1 MKISRPFIYLY
12 CILVLSCNSNN
23 PNSNEYVETQPAN
36 KNASLNTIKVFNYL
50 SMLPKNKFLRVISG
64 QNCGHGN
71 EIYRNF
77 LDHIAALNRKT
88 GYWPGLIGV
97 DYEYVKR
104 FTPDQLSECNKTLID
119 YWQNGG
125 LVTIN
130 WSPQNPWTD
139 GGTRDLETGDFSDL
153 YNPESD
159 MYIKWHRQ
167 LDRIGNA
174 LMELQNAG
182 VVVLW
187 RPMQEMN
194 GSWFWWG
201 QTDQA
206 VHYKEVFRDMFNYFT
221 DTMKLNN
228 LLWVYSTVSSGGSMT
243 IRPVDFFY
251 PGADYVDIIGTNVY
265 ESEQFRI
272 SDYAQYK
279 EFGKPLA
286 LTECGPHHNKM
297 NGTFDNTIVINAIR
311 KRYPEIIYWTT
322 WHDWPR
328 HKVSMNSNQKAQ
340 ELLSDPWVINR
351 QDIAWNKD

>member
-1 MKISRPFIYLY
+1 MDISKLLIFLS
-12 CILVLSCNSNN
+12 CIIVLSCNSNN
-23 PNSNEYVETQPAN
+23 PNSSEPVESQPAN
-36 KNASLNTIKVFNYL
+36 QNASINTIRVLQYL
-50 SMLPKNKFLRVISG
+50 SDLPKNRSLRVISG

-71 EIYRNF
+71 EIYRAY
-77 LDHIAALNRKT
+77 LDHISALHRKT

-97 DYEYVKR
+97 DYEYVRR
-104 FTPDQLSECNKTLID
+104 FTPDELSECNKTLIG
-119 YWQNGG
+119 YWQEGG

-139 GGTRDLETGDFSDL
+139 GGTRDLNVGDFPDL

-159 MYIKWHRQ
+159 IYQKWHSQ
-167 LDRIGNA
+167 LDRIANA
-174 LMELQNAG
+174 LLELQNAG

-206 VHYKEVFRDMFNYFT
+206 AHYKGVFRDMFHYFT
-221 DTMKLNN
+221 DTQELNN
-228 LLWVYSTVSSGGSMT
+228 LLWVYSTVSSGGSKV

-251 PGADYVDIIGTNVY
+251 PGDDYVDIVGTNVY
-265 ESEQFRI
+265 KSEDFRI
-272 SDYAQYK
+272 GDYAQYK
-279 EFGKPLA
+279 EFDKPLA

-297 NGTFDNTIVINAIR
+297 NGTFDNTKVIKAIR
-311 KRYPEIIYWTT
+311 KKYPKIIYWTT
-322 WHDWPR
+322 WHDWPN

-340 ELLSDPWVINR
+340 ELLADPWVINR
-351 QDIAWNKD
+351 QHIAWNTE